1 MAEQLNE
8 NNITQ
13 KPRRRKTM
21 VAGILIILAAAALI
35 NLALQ
40 MRSFYTRVTHPL
52 LYEEY
57 IEKYSEQYSVPKE
70 IVCAVINTES
80 SFDSS
85 ALSEA
90 GAMGLMQITK
100 ECFFE
105 GIKYAREGNHLFDI
119 SGAIGDYAEEHG
131 YGVLYDPETNIKYGT
146 YFLSILYEE
155 FGSWD
160 TVYAAYNAG
169 RSRVNSWL
177 SDDEVT
183 KDGKLVNIP
192 YPETARYVKRVSG
205 NVTEYRKLL
214 EKYGI

>member
-90 GAMGLMQITK
+90 GALGLMQITK
-100 ECFFE
+100 ETFWWLLSKNGE
-105 GIKYAREGNHLFDI
+105 DI
-119 SGAIGDYAEEHG
+119 SVDM
-131 YGVLYDPETNIKYGT
+131 LYDPETNIKYGT

>member
-1 MAEQLNE
+1 
-8 NNITQ
+8 
-13 KPRRRKTM
+13 
-21 VAGILIILAAAALI
+21 
-35 NLALQ
+35 
-40 MRSFYTRVTHPL
+40 
-52 LYEEY
+52 
-57 IEKYSEQYSVPKE
+57 
-70 IVCAVINTES
+70 
-80 SFDSS
+80 
-85 ALSEA
+85 
-90 GAMGLMQITK
+90 MGLMQITK
-100 ECFFE
+100 ETFWWLLSKNGE
-105 GIKYAREGNHLFDI
+105 DI
-119 SGAIGDYAEEHG
+119 SVDM
-131 YGVLYDPETNIKYGT
+131 LYDPETNIKYGT

-205 NVTEYRKLL
+205 NVTEYRKLF

>member
-100 ECFFE
+100 ETFWWLLSKNGE
-105 GIKYAREGNHLFDI
+105 DI
-119 SGAIGDYAEEHG
+119 SVDM
-131 YGVLYDPETNIKYGT
+131 LYDPETNIKYGT

-160 TVYAAYNAG
+160 TVYAAYHIMQA
-169 RSRVNSWL
+169 V
-177 SDDEVT
+177 
-183 KDGKLVNIP
+183 P
-192 YPETARYVKRVSG
+192 A
-205 NVTEYRKLL
+205 
-214 EKYGI
+214 

>member
-80 SFDSS
+80 SF
-85 ALSEA
+85 
-90 GAMGLMQITK
+90 
-100 ECFFE
+100 
-105 GIKYAREGNHLFDI
+105 
-119 SGAIGDYAEEHG
+119 
-131 YGVLYDPETNIKYGT
+131 
-146 YFLSILYEE
+146 
-155 FGSWD
+155 
-160 TVYAAYNAG
+160 
-169 RSRVNSWL
+169 
-177 SDDEVT
+177 
-183 KDGKLVNIP
+183 
-192 YPETARYVKRVSG
+192 
-205 NVTEYRKLL
+205 
-214 EKYGI
+214 

>member
-1 MAEQLNE
+1 LAEQLNE
-8 NNITQ
+8 NIITQ
-13 KPRRRKTM
+13 KPRGRKTM
-21 VAGILIILAAAALI
+21 VAGILIVLAAAALI

-100 ECFFE
+100 ETFWWLLSKNGE
-105 GIKYAREGNHLFDI
+105 DI
-119 SGAIGDYAEEHG
+119 SVDM
-131 YGVLYDPETNIKYGT
+131 LYDPETNIKYGT

>member
-8 NNITQ
+8 NIITQ
-13 KPRRRKTM
+13 KPRGRKTM
-21 VAGILIILAAAALI
+21 VAGILIVLAAAALI

-100 ECFFE
+100 ETFWWLLSKNGE
-105 GIKYAREGNHLFDI
+105 DI
-119 SGAIGDYAEEHG
+119 SVDM
-131 YGVLYDPETNIKYGT
+131 LYDPETNIKYGT

>member
-90 GAMGLMQITK
+90 GATGLMQITK
-100 ECFFE
+100 ETFWWLLSKNGE
-105 GIKYAREGNHLFDI
+105 DI
-119 SGAIGDYAEEHG
+119 SVDM
-131 YGVLYDPETNIKYGT
+131 LYDPETNIKYGT

>member
-13 KPRRRKTM
+13 KPRRQKTM

-100 ECFFE
+100 ETFWWLLSKNGE
-105 GIKYAREGNHLFDI
+105 DI
-119 SGAIGDYAEEHG
+119 SVDM
-131 YGVLYDPETNIKYGT
+131 LYDPETNIKYGT

>member
-13 KPRRRKTM
+13 KPRGRKTM
-21 VAGILIILAAAALI
+21 VAGILIVLAAAALI

-85 ALSEA
+85 ALSGA

-100 ECFFE
+100 ETFWWILSKNGE
-105 GIKYAREGNHLFDI
+105 DI
-119 SGAIGDYAEEHG
+119 SVDM
-131 YGVLYDPETNIKYGT
+131 LYDPETNIKYGT

>member
-1 MAEQLNE
+1 MSEQLNE
-8 NNITQ
+8 KIETR
-13 KPRRRKTM
+13 KPCGRKTF
-21 VAGILIILAAAALI
+21 VIGLLIVLAAAALI
-35 NLALQ
+35 NAAFQ
-40 MRSFYTRVTHPL
+40 MKGFYTRVTHPL

-57 IEKYSEQYSVPKE
+57 IEKYSDEYSVPKE
-70 IVCAVINTES
+70 IVYAVINTES

-85 ALSEA
+85 ALSGA

-100 ECFFE
+100 ETFWWLLSKNGE
-105 GIKYAREGNHLFDI
+105 DI
-119 SGAIGDYAEEHG
+119 PTDK
-131 YGVLYDPETNIKYGT
+131 LYDPETNIKYGT

-160 TVYAAYNAG
+160 TAYAAYNAG

-177 SDDEVT
+177 SDNEIT

-192 YPETARYVKRVSG
+192 YPETAQYVKRVSK

-214 EKYGI
+214 EK

>member
-21 VAGILIILAAAALI
+21 VAGILIVLAAAALI

-85 ALSEA
+85 ALSGA

-100 ECFFE
+100 ETFWWLLSKNGE
-105 GIKYAREGNHLFDI
+105 DI
-119 SGAIGDYAEEHG
+119 SVDM
-131 YGVLYDPETNIKYGT
+131 LYDPETNIKYGT
-146 YFLSILYEE
+146 FFLSILYEE

>member
-13 KPRRRKTM
+13 KPRGRKTM
-21 VAGILIILAAAALI
+21 FAGILIVLAAAALI

-40 MRSFYTRVTHPL
+40 MKSFYTRVTHPL

-100 ECFFE
+100 ETFWWLLSKNGE
-105 GIKYAREGNHLFDI
+105 DI
-119 SGAIGDYAEEHG
+119 SVDM
-131 YGVLYDPETNIKYGT
+131 LYDPETNIKYGT
-146 YFLSILYEE
+146 YYLSYLYLKYND
-155 FGSWD
+155 WK

-169 RSRVNSWL
+169 PSAVDEWL
-177 SDDEVT
+177 AKPEYTDDA
-183 KDGKLVNIP
+183 GKLKKIP
-192 YPETARYVKRVSG
+192 FAETEKYVKKVSG
-205 NVTEYRKLL
+205 AVTMYQKL
-214 EKYGI
+214 YYNT

>member
-13 KPRRRKTM
+13 KPRRRTTM

-100 ECFFE
+100 ETFWWLLSKNGE
-105 GIKYAREGNHLFDI
+105 DI
-119 SGAIGDYAEEHG
+119 SVDM
-131 YGVLYDPETNIKYGT
+131 LYDPETNIKYGT

>member
-1 MAEQLNE
+1 
-8 NNITQ
+8 
-13 KPRRRKTM
+13 M
-21 VAGILIILAAAALI
+21 VAGILIVLAAAALI

-85 ALSEA
+85 ALSGA

-100 ECFFE
+100 ETFWWLLSKNGE
-105 GIKYAREGNHLFDI
+105 DI
-119 SGAIGDYAEEHG
+119 SVDM
-131 YGVLYDPETNIKYGT
+131 LYDPETNIKYGT

-205 NVTEYRKLL
+205 NVTEYRKLF